1 MKNKLGIIV
10 PYRNRSGHLDKFLK
24 DVPQYLKKQKIDY
37 EIIVIEQ
44 ADDEPFNRG
53 KLLNIGVHRAKLL
66 DCNYVA
72 LHDVDM
78 IPLDVDYSHVDRPTH
93 LATSFVS
100 NHGEKRII
108 FDEYFGGVTLFPILD
123 YYKVN
128 GYSNEYW
135 GWGYEDDDLMYRC
148 RENYM
153 DFNTKQLPIKTTN
166 TAGLHFNGYDSLVKI
181 PMPYGLDNYT
191 MLCTFEPDEIECD
204 SDREID
210 EYSIVAVPG
219 WDTGFSYNSFKRY
232 KFETFT
238 SDKRNISLKSIITEP
253 KRTTLIVTVDQLN
266 KVIKFYQDGELIDET
281 EFTGR
286 TLKYLSPKFI
296 QIGQTGSVENKRRPF
311 KGRVDYFALWN
322 HSLEEGQVK
331 SIFDNLQMGVTE
343 QFDGY
348 TTPHCLECAYD
359 FKIGTYHKLLDVSGN
374 RRHAKV
380 HHCDRV
386 KVTHEEDFREVAV
399 PWRREGK
406 FLLLP
411 HADNGFYENKWNY
424 TETRKNQVRFYNK
437 VLKGK
442 TNWRRDGMDN
452 LDYELVSEFNKD
464 NLTMLSCNL
473 IKKDGK
479 K

>member
-1 MKNKLGIIV
+1 MENKLGIIV
-10 PYRNRSGHLDKFLK
+10 PYRKRAGHLDKFLQT
-24 DVPQYLKKQKIDY
+24 VPEYLSQQNIDF
-37 EIIVIEQ
+37 ELIVVEQ
-44 ADDEPFNRG
+44 ADDKPFNRG
-53 KLLNIGVHRAKLL
+53 KLLNIGVNKAKTMG
-66 DCNYVA
+66 CNYVA

-78 IPLDVDYSHVDRPTH
+78 IPLDVNYSKVDRPTH
-93 LATSFVS
+93 LATNFVS
-100 NHGEKRII
+100 SHGEKRIV

-135 GWGYEDDDLMYRC
+135 GWGYEDDDLMFRC

-153 DFNTKQLPIKTTN
+153 DFNTKQIPISTTN
-166 TAGLHFNGYDSLVKI
+166 TAGLKFNGYDSEVKI

-191 MLCTFEPDEIECD
+191 MLCSFEPDEIICD
-204 SDREID
+204 SDRDID

-238 SDKRNISLKSIITEP
+238 SDKKNLSLKSIISEP
-253 KRTTLIVTVDQLN
+253 KKTTVMVVVDQYN
-266 KVIKFYQDGELIDET
+266 KFIKLYQDGELIDET
-281 EFTGR
+281 LLEGR
-286 TLKYLSPKFI
+286 LMKYVSEKFI
-296 QIGQTGSVENKRRPF
+296 KIGKTDSLENKRRPF

-322 HSLEEGQVK
+322 HSLEPGQVK
-331 SIFDNLQMGVTE
+331 AVFDNLQLGVTE
-343 QFDGY
+343 QFEGY

-359 FKIGTYHKLLDVSGN
+359 FKIGTNHKLIDISGN
-374 RRHAKV
+374 GRHAKV

-399 PWRREGK
+399 PWRRDGK

-411 HADNGFYENKWNY
+411 HADNGFYENKWTY
-424 TETRKNQVRFYNK
+424 TETRKNQIRFYNK

-442 TNWRRDGMDN
+442 TNWRRDGIDN
-452 LDYELVSEFNKD
+452 LSYELISEYSNES
-464 NLTMLSCNL
+464 LTMLSCDL
-473 IKKDGK
+473 TK
-479 K
+479 